1 MALKSTIATKIFG
14 LAVLLLC
21 LTIALSAF
29 LLWQVT
35 RLNVQLKAIVGRY
48 QPLTSSAANLDEYG
62 LRRRL
67 AFERWFGTLNSA
79 KPNENI
85 IKEATTNYA
94 LFSDKITAEIAH
106 AHELASA
113 PAEFDKDRE
122 TLAEVRSTIDQIEAN
137 YAIITARQR
146 QVLDLQVAG
155 QHDRANDLLDLLN
168 ETQRRVQDQRAR
180 IQHLT
185 QTFVSETM
193 HDATE
198 RQKAV
203 AWISVAATATSVL
216 LGLTLSALI
225 TRRLVGPVRSLIT
238 GIKTVEQG
246 DLTVQL
252 PIQSSD
258 EVGKLTQSFNFF
270 IRELRAKDDIKR
282 TFGKYIDPRVLD
294 RVILQPGA
302 DETGKR
308 CEMTIAFSD
317 LVGFTDLSEQLTP
330 AGMVNVLNRH
340 FALQSDTI
348 QKNGGVIDKFM
359 GDAIMAFWGPPF
371 TGEAEHAVLAC
382 RAALAQLKALDAFQT
397 ELPDLTGLRKNLPK
411 IDLRIGLS
419 TGEVIVGNIG
429 SENTRSYTVMGD
441 TVNLASRLENV
452 NRIYGTQ
459 ILASEATACAAG
471 KDFLF
476 REVDALV
483 VKGKTESS
491 KVFELLGLAVD
502 EVEATQQ
509 LSERFAVAL
518 SAYRRQDWNL
528 AEKELQSCLEIQA
541 GDGPS
546 KVLMERIAH
555 FREWPPG
562 SNWDGAFQLD
572 SK

>member
-48 QPLTSSAANLDEYG
+48 QPLTNSAANLDEYG

-79 KPNENI
+79 KPNEDI

-113 PAEFDKDRE
+113 PAEFDRDRE

-441 TVNLASRLENV
+441 TVNLASRLESV

-459 ILASEATACAAG
+459 ILASEATARAAG

-491 KVFELLGLAVD
+491 KVFELLGLAVG

-555 FREWPPG
+555 FRERPPS

>member
-48 QPLTSSAANLDEYG
+48 QPLTNSAANLDEYG

-79 KPNENI
+79 KPNEDI

-113 PAEFDKDRE
+113 PAEFDRDRE

-441 TVNLASRLENV
+441 TVNLASRLESV

-459 ILASEATACAAG
+459 ILASEATARAAG

-491 KVFELLGLAVD
+491 KVFELLGLAVG

-546 KVLMERIAH
+546 KVLMERITH
-555 FREWPPG
+555 FRERPPG

>member
-21 LTIALSAF
+21 LTITLSAF

-35 RLNVQLKAIVGRY
+35 RLNVQLKVIVGRY
-48 QPLTSSAANLDEYG
+48 QPLTSSAANLEEYG

-79 KPNENI
+79 TPNENI

-113 PAEFDKDRE
+113 PAEFDRDRE
-122 TLAEVRSTIDQIEAN
+122 ALAEVRSTIDQIEAN

-146 QVLDLQVAG
+146 QVLDLQVAD

-185 QTFVSETM
+185 QTFVSEAM

-203 AWISVAATATSVL
+203 AWISIAATATSVL

-270 IRELRAKDDIKR
+270 IR
-282 TFGKYIDPRVLD
+282 
-294 RVILQPGA
+294 
-302 DETGKR
+302 
-308 CEMTIAFSD
+308 
-317 LVGFTDLSEQLTP
+317 
-330 AGMVNVLNRH
+330 
-340 FALQSDTI
+340 
-348 QKNGGVIDKFM
+348 GV
-359 GDAIMAFWGPPF
+359 
-371 TGEAEHAVLAC
+371 
-382 RAALAQLKALDAFQT
+382 
-397 ELPDLTGLRKNLPK
+397 
-411 IDLRIGLS
+411 
-419 TGEVIVGNIG
+419 
-429 SENTRSYTVMGD
+429 
-441 TVNLASRLENV
+441 ASQ
-452 NRIYGTQ
+452 G
-459 ILASEATACAAG
+459 
-471 KDFLF
+471 
-476 REVDALV
+476 
-483 VKGKTESS
+483 
-491 KVFELLGLAVD
+491 
-502 EVEATQQ
+502 
-509 LSERFAVAL
+509 
-518 SAYRRQDWNL
+518 
-528 AEKELQSCLEIQA
+528 
-541 GDGPS
+541 
-546 KVLMERIAH
+546 
-555 FREWPPG
+555 
-562 SNWDGAFQLD
+562 
-572 SK
+572 

>member
-459 ILASEATACAAG
+459 ILASEATARAAG

-546 KVLMERIAH
+546 NKGHEAAAAAIEMASVIAQLT
-555 FREWPPG
+555 RPPAA
-562 SNWDGAFQLD
+562 S
-572 SK
+572 

>member
-1 MALKSTIATKIFG
+1 
-14 LAVLLLC
+14 
-21 LTIALSAF
+21 
-29 LLWQVT
+29 
-35 RLNVQLKAIVGRY
+35 
-48 QPLTSSAANLDEYG
+48 
-62 LRRRL
+62 
-67 AFERWFGTLNSA
+67 
-79 KPNENI
+79 
-85 IKEATTNYA
+85 
-94 LFSDKITAEIAH
+94 
-106 AHELASA
+106 
-113 PAEFDKDRE
+113 
-122 TLAEVRSTIDQIEAN
+122 
-137 YAIITARQR
+137 
-146 QVLDLQVAG
+146 
-155 QHDRANDLLDLLN
+155 
-168 ETQRRVQDQRAR
+168 
-180 IQHLT
+180 
-185 QTFVSETM
+185 M

-203 AWISVAATATSVL
+203 AWISIAATATSVL

-308 CEMTIAFSD
+308 REMTIAFSD
-317 LVGFTDLSEQLTP
+317 LVGFTTLSEQLTP

-340 FALQSDTI
+340 FALQSDAI

-382 RAALAQLKALDAFQT
+382 RAALAQLKALDAFQA

-459 ILASEATACAAG
+459 ILASEATARAAG

-518 SAYRRQDWNL
+518 SAYRTQDWNL

-555 FREWPPG
+555 FRERPPG

>member
-48 QPLTSSAANLDEYG
+48 QPLTSSAASLDGYG

-113 PAEFDKDRE
+113 PAEFDRDRE

-382 RAALAQLKALDAFQT
+382 RAALAQLKALDTFQT

-441 TVNLASRLENV
+441 TVNLASRLESV

-459 ILASEATACAAG
+459 ILASEATARAAG

-555 FREWPPG
+555 FRERPPG

>member
-1 MALKSTIATKIFG
+1 LKSTIATKIFG
-14 LAVLLLC
+14 LALLLLF
-21 LTIALSAF
+21 LTITLSAF
-29 LLWQVT
+29 LLGQVT
-35 RLNVQLKAIVGRY
+35 RLNGQLKAIVGRY
-48 QPLTSSAANLDEYG
+48 QPLTGSVASLDEYG

-79 KPNENI
+79 NPNESI
-85 IKEATTNYA
+85 IKEARTNYA

-106 AHELASA
+106 IRELISA
-113 PAEFDKDRE
+113 PAEFGRDKE
-122 TLAEVRSTIDQIEAN
+122 TLAEVRNTIDQIEAN

-185 QTFVSETM
+185 QTFVSEATRE
-193 HDATE
+193 ATE

-203 AWISVAATATSVL
+203 VWISIAATATSVL

-225 TRRLVGPVRSLIT
+225 TRRLVEPVRSLIT

-252 PIQSSD
+252 PIRSKD

-282 TFGKYIDPRVLD
+282 TFGKYIDPRVLE

-302 DETGKR
+302 NEIGSR
-308 CEMTIAFSD
+308 REMTVAFSD
-317 LVGFTDLSEQLTP
+317 LVGFTALGEQLTP

-340 FALQSDTI
+340 FALQADAI
-348 QKNGGVIDKFM
+348 QKNQGVIDKFM

-371 TGEAEHAVLAC
+371 TSETEHAVLAC
-382 RAALAQLKALDAFQT
+382 RAALAQLKALDAFQA
-397 ELPDLTGLRKNLPK
+397 ELPDLTGLRKNLPRV
-411 IDLRIGLS
+411 DLRIGLS
-419 TGEVIVGNIG
+419 TGEVIVGTIG
-429 SENTRSYTVMGD
+429 SENARSYTVMGD

-452 NRIYGTQ
+452 NRIYGTR
-459 ILASEATACAAG
+459 ILASRTTVAAAG
-471 KDFLF
+471 KDFFF
-476 REVDALV
+476 REIDALV

-491 KVFELLGLAVD
+491 KVFELLGLTGD
-502 EVEATQQ
+502 EVEATQE
-509 LSERFAVAL
+509 LLERFTVAL
-518 SAYRRQDWNL
+518 SAYRKQDWNL
-528 AEKELQSCLEIQA
+528 AETELQKCLEIQA
-541 GDGPS
+541 DDGPS
-546 KVLMERIAH
+546 KVLMERIVR
-555 FREWPPG
+555 FREHPPDA
-562 SNWDGAFQLD
+562 NWDGTFQLD